1 MDEKLL
7 VINIDSNKSSK
18 LDKIKKEMTSKEKID
33 FMVEEANYKIM
44 TYFKEPSLM
53 KEYLDY
59 MAKFYNYSARN
70 LALIEDQF
78 EGAMAVGSFKFWSDN
93 GFKVNKGEKGIKILV
108 PTKITYLLLG
118 DKEKQLK
125 YATKEEKEKVKKGLI
140 KTREKIFYKTG
151 YVFDISQTNAKS
163 SDLPKLFPNKWLD
176 GDVKDYDKL
185 YEAMEK
191 IAESIDVKIIEPKDE
206 LGAVKGVSYP
216 MTKEVALN
224 PRNSQLQNVKTL
236 LHELAHAKLH
246 TMEKRDDY
254 FIQEREYQAEMVAYT
269 TCSYFGIDTSDYSLD
284 YLYNWT
290 KNMDFDE
297 CLEIIKEVKETS
309 SEYIKIIDDYMNE
322 NIDISLENEVKKEE
336 KNIEKIENKN
346 NEDTLTVDNVY
357 VKFISSKAK
366 EIDKGDIYD
375 LKTANELVSI
385 LSEKYVCLDKPM
397 STQFELHSNLD
408 CNKVFYSGSM
418 DIGNGLDYDLKNH
431 LYKNIKRN
439 MNLDKK
445 TKNTYLKLF
454 SPQKTKK
461 IEMEM

>member
-1 MDEKLL
+1 M
-7 VINIDSNKSSK
+7 
-18 LDKIKKEMTSKEKID
+18 
-33 FMVEEANYKIM
+33 
-44 TYFKEPSLM
+44 
-53 KEYLDY
+53 
-59 MAKFYNYSARN
+59 
-70 LALIEDQF
+70 
-78 EGAMAVGSFKFWSDN
+78 
-93 GFKVNKGEKGIKILV
+93 
-108 PTKITYLLLG
+108 LG

>member
-1 MDEKLL
+1 
-7 VINIDSNKSSK
+7 
-18 LDKIKKEMTSKEKID
+18 
-33 FMVEEANYKIM
+33 
-44 TYFKEPSLM
+44 
-53 KEYLDY
+53 
-59 MAKFYNYSARN
+59 
-70 LALIEDQF
+70 
-78 EGAMAVGSFKFWSDN
+78 
-93 GFKVNKGEKGIKILV
+93 
-108 PTKITYLLLG
+108 
-118 DKEKQLK
+118 
-125 YATKEEKEKVKKGLI
+125 
-140 KTREKIFYKTG
+140 
-151 YVFDISQTNAKS
+151 
-163 SDLPKLFPNKWLD
+163 
-176 GDVKDYDKL
+176 
-185 YEAMEK
+185 
-191 IAESIDVKIIEPKDE
+191 
-206 LGAVKGVSYP
+206 
-216 MTKEVALN
+216 
-224 PRNSQLQNVKTL
+224 
-236 LHELAHAKLH
+236 
-246 TMEKRDDY
+246 
-254 FIQEREYQAEMVAYT
+254 
-269 TCSYFGIDTSDYSLD
+269 
-284 YLYNWT
+284 
-290 KNMDFDE
+290 
-297 CLEIIKEVKETS
+297 
-309 SEYIKIIDDYMNE
+309 MNE